1 MVKTNIWSISVVDGM
16 ATIEVHNGTG
26 GNRYSL
32 SMKNDEWRDL
42 ISILDAAMQTVDNS
56 TIEMEDLCEN

>member
-1 MVKTNIWSISVVDGM
+1 MDGM

-32 SMKNDEWRDL
+32 SMKNDGWRDL
-42 ISILDAAMQTVDNS
+42 ISILDAAMQTVDDR